1 MHRDALFAP
10 APAWTGAGLLA
21 TVVSLDDPEQRNRVQ
36 VRLCAFDGATQQDAA
51 MWARVV
57 SPFAGDSR
65 GAFFLPDVGD
75 EVLVVFAGGDA
86 RLPLVV
92 GGLWNGASSAP
103 ADTQSGGVNRYK
115 RIRSKNGIVITLDD
129 QGGQETLSLE
139 TPAGQKLTLADG
151 PGTVKVEDSNGNTIT
166 LDSSGITVQAS
177 AQVQV
182 TASSVSVSAGTVSV
196 DSAFSSFS
204 GVVKCDT
211 LISNAVISASYTPG
225 AGNVW

>member
-1 MHRDALFAP
+1 MQRDALFSP

-21 TVVSLDDPEQRNRVQ
+21 TVTSLDDPEQRNRAQ

-57 SPFAGDSR
+57 SPFAGDGR
-65 GAFFLPDVGD
+65 GVFFLPDVGD

-86 RLPLVV
+86 RMPLVV
-92 GGLWNGASSAP
+92 GGLWNGAASAP

-115 RIRSKNGIVITLDD
+115 RICSKNGIVITLDD
-129 QGGQETLSLE
+129 QGGQETLTLE

-166 LDSSGITVQAS
+166 LDSSGVTVQAA

-182 TASSVSVSAGTVSV
+182 KASSVSVTAGTVTV

-204 GVVKCDT
+204 GIVKCDT
-211 LISNAVISASYTPG
+211 LISNAVISTSYTPG

>member
-1 MHRDALFAP
+1 MHRDALFSP

-21 TVVSLDDPEQRNRVQ
+21 TVTSLDDPETRNRVQ

-65 GAFFLPDVGD
+65 GVFFLPDVGD

-86 RLPLVV
+86 RMPLVM
-92 GGLWNGASSAP
+92 GGLWNGAASAP

-115 RIRSKNGIVITLDD
+115 RIQSKNGIVITLDD
-129 QGGQETLSLE
+129 QGGQETLTLE

-166 LDSSGITVQAS
+166 LDSSGVTVQAS

-182 TASSVSVSAGTVSV
+182 KASSVSVSAGTVTV

-204 GVVKCDT
+204 GIVKCDT
-211 LISNAVISASYTPG
+211 LISNAVISTSYTPG